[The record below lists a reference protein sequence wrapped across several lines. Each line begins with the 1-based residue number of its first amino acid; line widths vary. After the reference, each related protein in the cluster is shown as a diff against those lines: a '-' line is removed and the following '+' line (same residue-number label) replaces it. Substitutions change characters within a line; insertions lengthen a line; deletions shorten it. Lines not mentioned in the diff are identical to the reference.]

1 MIVYTMYDGIELPK
15 KAHAG
20 DLGYDLQSAED
31 VTVNPGQVVTIPT
44 GIKIQFPV
52 GWGAIIKDRS
62 SMATKR
68 KLITIAG
75 VIDSN
80 YRGEIKVALYNIGN
94 EVQHIKR
101 GDRIAQLIMYP
112 AISVTQMEQIC
123 SETRWKAILDTEQ
136 HNTRLDGGFGST
148 GV

>member
-52 GWGAIIKDRS
+52 G
-62 SMATKR
+62 
-68 KLITIAG
+68 
-75 VIDSN
+75 
-80 YRGEIKVALYNIGN
+80 
-94 EVQHIKR
+94 
-101 GDRIAQLIMYP
+101 
-112 AISVTQMEQIC
+112 
-123 SETRWKAILDTEQ
+123 
-136 HNTRLDGGFGST
+136 
-148 GV
+148 